1 MAAQR
6 DGFCGAMQARLVEAQ
21 ERHDRNRDERKR
33 REVGEPGRRPA
44 SEHTAS
50 ERARRERSAFDQ
62 PDAADPRLVLVTH
75 ARLLEDRVVDDAVD
89 GARVEREVHA
99 EDHRRG
105 DVGRHVPAEA
115 AE

>member
-6 DGFCGAMQARLVEAQ
+6 DGFCDAMQARLVEAQ
-21 ERHDRNRDERKR
+21 ERHDRDRNERKR

-44 SEHTAS
+44 SEYTAS
-50 ERARRERSAFDQ
+50 ERARRERPAFDQ
-62 PDAADPRLVLVTH
+62 PDAADPHLVLVTG
-75 ARLLEDRVVDDAVD
+75 AGFFEDHVVDDAVD
-89 GARVEREVHA
+89 GARVQREVHA

-105 DVGRHVPAEA
+105 DVGRHVPAQA